1 MTTQLA
7 QTKVSDLTK
16 LSKKINKHTDA
27 AIQFLVDLVNDKEAD
42 KKLRKEAA
50 VAILDKNIEINKEQT
65 KVALAMLMVDQRK
78 QLKVVGDENTTGPR
92 VIADFTKVHK
102 VEGMDTNELDD
113 DDVFNMDDIS
123 EIEPNS

>member
-27 AIQFLVDLVNDKEAD
+27 AIQFLVDLVKDEEAD

-78 QLKVVGDENTTGPR
+78 QMKVVGEESAAGPR